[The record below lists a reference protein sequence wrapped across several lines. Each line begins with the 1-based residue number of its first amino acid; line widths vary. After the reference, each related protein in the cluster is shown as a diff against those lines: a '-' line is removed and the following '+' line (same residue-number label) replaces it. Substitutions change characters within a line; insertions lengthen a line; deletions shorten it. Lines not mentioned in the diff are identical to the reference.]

1 MTFASQIEAAF
12 VPIASEYG
20 DANTTRALTW
30 AESFVQT
37 YCDQQFDLA
46 EDVTVYLDPKPYGQ
60 ALLPQV
66 PVAEVN
72 SVQGW
77 LPQAGGGMGWTTLT
91 NYKFVAETGLI
102 YNTTGEPGT
111 TWYVTGPSWPWL
123 PGSLQVNYNYGYE
136 SVPQPL
142 VDVACRLAQ
151 QYLENPT
158 GQLQR
163 RTGDIEDRFGGSQG
177 VVVNELDRM
186 ILDRYTWVRI
196 A

>member
-1 MTFASQIEAAF
+1 MAFQDQISAAF

-20 DANTTRALTW
+20 TANTTRALTW
-30 AESFVQT
+30 AQSFVESYT
-37 YCDQQFDLA
+37 DQIFDLV
-46 EDVTVYLDPKPYGQ
+46 ETDTVYLDPKPYRQ
-60 ALLPQV
+60 ALLPQL
-66 PVAEVN
+66 PVV
-72 SVQGW
+72 SVDSVEAL
-77 LPQAGGGMGWTTLT
+77 LPAQTGGMAWTTLT
-91 NYKFVAETGLI
+91 NYAVVNETGLI
-102 YNTTGEPGT
+102 YDTTGEPGT
-111 TWYVTGPSWPWL
+111 PWNFGPSWPRL
-123 PGSLQVNYNYGYE
+123 PASLKVTYDHGYA

-151 QYLENPT
+151 QYLENPS

-186 ILDRYTWVRI
+186 ILDRYTWVRF

>member
-1 MTFASQIEAAF
+1 MTFQDQISEAF
-12 VPIASEYG
+12 VPIASAYG
-20 DANTTRALTW
+20 DANTTRALSW
-30 AESFVQT
+30 AQSFIES
-37 YCDQQFDLA
+37 YCDQQFDLV
-46 EDVTVYLDPKPYGQ
+46 ENDTVFLDPKRHRQ

-66 PVAEVN
+66 PVVSVSE
-72 SVQGW
+72 VQGL
-77 LPQAGGGMGWTTLT
+77 LPSQAGGMTWTTLT
-91 NYKFVAETGLI
+91 NYAVVLETGLI
-102 YNTTGEPGT
+102 YDTTGEPAT
-111 TWYVTGPSWPWL
+111 TWRLGYSWPWL
-123 PGSLQVNYNYGYE
+123 PGSLQVTYDHGYE

-177 VVVNELDRM
+177 VVVNELDRL
-186 ILDRYTWVRI
+186 ILDRYTWIRI